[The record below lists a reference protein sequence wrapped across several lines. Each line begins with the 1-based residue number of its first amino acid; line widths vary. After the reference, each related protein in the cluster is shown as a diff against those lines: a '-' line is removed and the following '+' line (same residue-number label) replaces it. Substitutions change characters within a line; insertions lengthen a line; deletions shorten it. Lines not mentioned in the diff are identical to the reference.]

1 MESPTVAGSSQPIE
15 LYGTKVGQ
23 LDSTQPAPLLTT
35 VTRRTYLP
43 STDEDIQTKRRAEV
57 VSDDESMSPIHKK
70 PRLAGEESDEDDA
83 GSDDEIEVE
92 DLIVDKDG
100 EMNHKKKK
108 AANKQWKDETE
119 LWRKR
124 RRELNAARAREQD
137 ELQDVS
143 MTDLTVE
150 NGEIQSSV
158 LPNSVHNGQPKPTNP
173 VFPST
178 GTYAAPPPT
187 MPGSWAGSS
196 PPLGVPTDATF
207 TQGSSYGEWSDAAPY
222 TRSEPSY
229 PEPNHEGGF
238 PKENRREAN
247 GTTFK
252 RHKLEEESP
261 IGPTAKRLRKAE
273 PIIFTRNRGRSR
285 PPTGPQY
292 RADRMRARFAG
303 THIDTNVFV
312 EILVD
317 ANEDSEPAEA
327 IRQKYPGFEAENDS
341 RHAKA
346 EYMPEEDPI
355 SLEEKIRRMREIHE
369 YERERAREMREEAQR
384 RAEEAEREARR
395 RQEEQWARER
405 EKAARE
411 QRERE
416 REQARRRREQEEQE
430 RKKRQQEE
438 DERRQRQQREARWS
452 TGPWT
457 SLRALERYKCLSE
470 AFDSAQF
477 TLDSPISFLTI
488 PWPVLHRPSKLSVED
503 IDWQAVEQFF
513 DAVKKHM
520 RSQDYKEFV
529 ERSHKRFH
537 PDRWRARRV
546 LQSVEDEE
554 LKSCLEVAANTV
566 AQALTPIWRES
577 RKP

>member
-1 MESPTVAGSSQPIE
+1 MPH
-15 LYGTKVGQ
+15 LYV
-23 LDSTQPAPLLTT
+23 DVDRLL
-35 VTRRTYLP
+35 
-43 STDEDIQTKRRAEV
+43 I
-57 VSDDESMSPIHKK
+57 
-70 PRLAGEESDEDDA
+70 
-83 GSDDEIEVE
+83 
-92 DLIVDKDG
+92 
-100 EMNHKKKK
+100 
-108 AANKQWKDETE
+108 
-119 LWRKR
+119 
-124 RRELNAARAREQD
+124 
-137 ELQDVS
+137 
-143 MTDLTVE
+143 
-150 NGEIQSSV
+150 
-158 LPNSVHNGQPKPTNP
+158 
-173 VFPST
+173 
-178 GTYAAPPPT
+178 
-187 MPGSWAGSS
+187 
-196 PPLGVPTDATF
+196 
-207 TQGSSYGEWSDAAPY
+207 
-222 TRSEPSY
+222 
-229 PEPNHEGGF
+229 
-238 PKENRREAN
+238 
-247 GTTFK
+247 
-252 RHKLEEESP
+252 
-261 IGPTAKRLRKAE
+261 
-273 PIIFTRNRGRSR
+273 
-285 PPTGPQY
+285 
-292 RADRMRARFAG
+292 
-303 THIDTNVFV
+303 
-312 EILVD
+312 
-317 ANEDSEPAEA
+317 
-327 IRQKYPGFEAENDS
+327 GFEAENDS